1 MLTQLKSE
9 SLMETSFGQDLMFM
23 MEMKGP
29 AVDSIVNLLDG
40 LKANV
45 VEKQDKA
52 NEEHTKK
59 NNEWNKEIK
68 ELEDQIAELTADI
81 SKLTQEIGKLA
92 ADLVAAI
99 EKLANLRKQLSLLKS
114 KQASLVKARNE
125 DEASYKKRSAQQ
137 SRVEKALAE
146 IIHIL
151 SARLAQGKQ
160 GFIQKEE
167 ILDVL
172 QKIGSNNPFA
182 ALVEFTMSF
191 DVKDVKHVI
200 SKLDDLRKAVAAS
213 LVEDARLEV
222 ISVTNYVELVTEMN
236 KVHANLD

>member
-1 MLTQLKSE
+1 LTSE
-9 SLMETSFGQDLMFM
+9 
-23 MEMKGP
+23 
-29 AVDSIVNLLDG
+29 IN
-40 LKANV
+40 
-45 VEKQDKA
+45 
-52 NEEHTKK
+52 
-59 NNEWNKEIK
+59 
-68 ELEDQIAELTADI
+68 
-81 SKLTQEIGKLA
+81 KLTQEIGKLS
-92 ADLVAAI
+92 ADLVAAV

-125 DEASYKKRSAQQ
+125 DEASFKKRNGQQ

-146 IIHIL
+146 IIHTL

-167 ILDVL
+167 ILEVL

-200 SKLDDLRKAVAAS
+200 SKL
-213 LVEDARLEV
+213 
-222 ISVTNYVELVTEMN
+222 
-236 KVHANLD
+236 